1 MPPELAALQRV
12 ITDVH
17 QLMAILRDPRATAV
31 VAQCLKALT
40 GVQQQMMQPQGGG
53 PQQAM
58 MQQLAG
64 AGQGGPPGGGPP
76 QPVGAGGPM
85 GG

>member
-1 MPPELAALQRV
+1 MNPELAALQRV

-40 GVQQQMMQPQGGG
+40 GIQQTMMQPQQGA
-53 PQQAM
+53 QQAM
-58 MQQLAG
+58 MGQLAG
-64 AGQGGPPGGGPP
+64 AGAGGPP
-76 QPVGAGGPM
+76 M
-85 GG
+85 GGQGG

>member
-17 QLMAILRDPRATAV
+17 QLMAVLKDPKATNV

-40 GVQQQMMQPQGGG
+40 GVQQEMMQPPAGG

-58 MQQLAG
+58 MQQL
-64 AGQGGPPGGGPP
+64 QG
-76 QPVGAGGPM
+76 
-85 GG
+85 

>member
-40 GVQQQMMQPQGGG
+40 GIQQTMMQPPGGGG

-64 AGQGGPPGGGPP
+64 AGQGGGPP
-76 QPVGAGGPM
+76 QPMGAGGPM